1 MHFYTLCE
9 WCGTPI
15 DVDDYAIPEEDRAM
29 TIRIEPFPGETTTPS
44 ECYRLCNR
52 CGKKLIKYIERK
64 CRK

>member
-29 TIRIEPFPGETTTPS
+29 TIRIEPFPS
-44 ECYRLCNR
+44 EMFSSSKHFCLCNR
-52 CGKKLIKYIERK
+52 CGRKLIKYIERK
-64 CRK
+64 RM